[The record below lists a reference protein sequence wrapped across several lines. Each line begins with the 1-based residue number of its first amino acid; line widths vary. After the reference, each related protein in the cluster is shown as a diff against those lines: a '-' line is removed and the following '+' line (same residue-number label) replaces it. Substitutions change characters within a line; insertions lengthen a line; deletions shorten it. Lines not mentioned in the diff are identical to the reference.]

1 MEGKSIYDESLKEI
15 NKIAKSLST
24 SSTNINWE
32 KLDAETKSKLN
43 QAISNVIYERKRSV
57 ESVVLGVK

>member
-43 QAISNVIYERKRSV
+43 QAVSNVIYERKRSV

>member
-32 KLDAETKSKLN
+32 KLDAETKSQLN
-43 QAISNVIYERKRSV
+43 QAVSNVIYERKRSV

>member
-1 MEGKSIYDESLKEI
+1 MEGKNIYDDSLKEI

-32 KLDAETKSKLN
+32 KLDAETKSQLN
-43 QAISNVIYERKRSV
+43 QAVSNVIYERKRSV

>member
-1 MEGKSIYDESLKEI
+1 MEGKSIYDDSLKEI

-32 KLDAETKSKLN
+32 KLDAETKSQLN
-43 QAISNVIYERKRSV
+43 QAVSNVIYERKRSV

>member
-32 KLDAETKSKLN
+32 KLDGETKSKLN
-43 QAISNVIYERKRSV
+43 QAVSNVIYERKRSI

>member
-43 QAISNVIYERKRSV
+43 QAVSNVIYERKRSI